1 MGYKNKKVE
10 KKVGVKKK
18 VVVIK
23 IWGKKK
29 SGGKTDWKKNGGVK
43 KGGVKNCGHKKCD
56 KISQKLISKIWTRPK
71 TRSLRR
77 PLKLEV
83 PLKKWV
89 HIKLEGQWT
98 TLVIYINRCLKKM
111 TVF

>member
-1 MGYKNKKVE
+1 MR
-10 KKVGVKKK
+10 GVKKK

-83 PLKKWV
+83 PLKKMGA
-89 HIKLEGQWT
+89 HKIGRT
-98 TLVIYINRCLKKM
+98 MNHFGDIY
-111 TVF
+111 